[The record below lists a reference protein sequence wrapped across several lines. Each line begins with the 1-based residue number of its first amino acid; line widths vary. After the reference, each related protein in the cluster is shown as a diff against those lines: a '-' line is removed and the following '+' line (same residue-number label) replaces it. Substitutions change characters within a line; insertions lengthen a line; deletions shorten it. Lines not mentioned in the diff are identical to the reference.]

1 MNTLPRRPCFSP
13 DLLSPRR
20 RHCIRVTP
28 GQAEA
33 NPFLITHL
41 KNLSCQVSKESG
53 SWLIVPLEDFRE
65 ILRLLQ
71 ARAIPYTVHAEGQLA
86 GQPGSI

>member
-1 MNTLPRRPCFSP
+1 MDSLLRKPCFSIDSP
-13 DLLSPRR
+13 SPRR
-20 RHCIRVTP
+20 RRCIRVAP
-28 GQAEA
+28 EQIEA

-65 ILRLLQ
+65 VLRLLQ
-71 ARAIPYTVHAEGQLA
+71 ARAIPYTMHGEGQLA
-86 GQPGSI
+86 E

>member
-1 MNTLPRRPCFSP
+1 
-13 DLLSPRR
+13 
-20 RHCIRVTP
+20 
-28 GQAEA
+28 
-33 NPFLITHL
+33 
-41 KNLSCQVSKESG
+41 
-53 SWLIVPLEDFRE
+53 VPLEDFRE